1 MASSVKRE
9 RRSLRSG
16 HACREVL
23 YAIPPEAWRMDAY
36 LLLLEILEQG
46 YWSEGVERMQGRLLG
61 YTDAQSDA
69 YIGCLRRR
77 ALGIKSAGD

>member
-1 MASSVKRE
+1 
-9 RRSLRSG
+9 
-16 HACREVL
+16 
-23 YAIPPEAWRMDAY
+23 MDAY